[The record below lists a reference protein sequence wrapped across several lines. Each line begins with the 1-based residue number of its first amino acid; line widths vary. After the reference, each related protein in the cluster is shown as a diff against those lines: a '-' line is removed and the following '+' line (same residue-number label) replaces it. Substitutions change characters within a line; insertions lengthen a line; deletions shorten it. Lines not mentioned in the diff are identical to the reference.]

1 MGTPLSSSRIR
12 EFDSY
17 LKSNNSPI
25 DLFGDFF
32 DCLAFLIGEGYSF
45 NAKLKSIM
53 RDIIFDSKEV
63 ADDFR
68 RRYTDHYTSIVALVE
83 FLGTSEDGDA
93 LHAAMQDVLDAVFA
107 AHSGGADELKGEM
120 VHQSLFIL
128 HITFETYSID
138 YKNLTPERLMEEI
151 ESNFGE
157 HLAGAIASLSA
168 AAVRIAKQKSSN
180 EREMKKMAEALLYIV
195 TQLNIVRR
203 RRARAREA
211 QAAPRANDPCPCGSG
226 KKYRECCM
234 TEGTIH

>member
-12 EFDSY
+12 EFDSF
-17 LKSNNSPI
+17 LKSNNSPV

-32 DCLAFLIGEGYSF
+32 DCLALLIGEGYSF
-45 NAKLKSIM
+45 NEKLKSIM
-53 RDIIFDSKEV
+53 QDIIFDSKEA

-68 RRYTDHYTSIVALVE
+68 RRYKDHYTSIVALVE

-93 LHAAMQDVLDAVFA
+93 LHAATQDVLDALFA
-107 AHSGGADELKGEM
+107 AHSGSADELKGEM

-157 HLAGAIASLSA
+157 HLAGAIESLSA
-168 AAVRIAKQKSSN
+168 AAARIAKQKLSN

-195 TQLNIVRR
+195 TQLNILRGQRIRSRNGTRSV
-203 RRARAREA
+203 E
-211 QAAPRANDPCPCGSG
+211 ANDPCPCGSG

-234 TEGTIH
+234 PGGTIH